1 MAGRCAGPFRL
12 GTKVQS
18 TITAVLVAV
27 LALPLTALGERAIR
41 TRVAP
46 VYPEIAKRLHVEG
59 VVKIEVTVDSE
70 GKVLEVKTLSGSH
83 TLSVAA
89 EDAVR
94 KWKFAPGSGEEKVSV
109 DVNFSLE
116 H

>member
-1 MAGRCAGPFRL
+1 MAERCAGPFRL
-12 GTKVQS
+12 GTKVQLA
-18 TITAVLVAV
+18 IMPVLLAV
-27 LALPLTALGERAIR
+27 LALPLTALGERAIK

-59 VVKIEVTVDSE
+59 VVKVEVTIDSE

-94 KWKFAPGSGEEKVSV
+94 KWRFAPGSGEERVNV